1 MILDTSF
8 IIDLLRK
15 KENALKKLE
24 ELTKK
29 NEPLIITNLTIFE
42 LSSGLV
48 KSQKYEKEK
57 QEIEKVLESQL
68 ITSLNK
74 QSAEKAGEIDGQLSR
89 EGNSIGSIDIM
100 IGAIALLR
108 KEKVLT
114 RDINDFSRIKNLE
127 IETY

>member
-24 ELTKK
+24 ELIRK
-29 NEPLIITNLTIFE
+29 NEPLIITTLSIFE
-42 LSSGLV
+42 LFSGLI

-57 QEIEKVLESQL
+57 REIEKILGSQL
-68 ITSLNK
+68 IISLNK
-74 QSAEKAGEIDGQLSR
+74 ESAERAGEIDGQLSK
-89 EGNSIGSIDIM
+89 EGNMIGSIDIM
-100 IGAIALLR
+100 IGAIALLK

-114 RDINDFSRIKNLE
+114 RDISDFSRIKNLE